1 LRPIPRPARRVRRVG
16 IAVTALLLPMTVLV
30 RGGSPSWLAG
40 AIAVVGFALSGRAV
54 IELPVGRN
62 TWRFSVP
69 EAALGAALCIAPGVW
84 LVPAAMLSVLSGA
97 WLPGARRQP
106 RFKIEYDLLASTAS
120 TAAAVL
126 AVALLR
132 GHIGWPGGAAIADQ
146 VTAGPLVAATVG
158 AGAAWWVRHA
168 LGSTAVAFISR
179 RPVLPLVAHG
189 IPASFLQVAGNT
201 AVGMLA
207 VWLSVHAPVGLLGL
221 LVPLV
226 LLTSARSAQLRSV
239 AEFRMYADLAY
250 SARQAGDQSP
260 DLFAEIV
267 LTTAARAFGGAD
279 VELVLQSRQGP
290 VRYAGDEHGAPRRRR
305 VAADVFDQPWVMR
318 LLTEQRVLRG
328 TEDGRPYCAAVVG
341 RRDAPVAV
349 LVARRVAGSSAFGR
363 PEGRLMQAFV
373 NQAEPWLAGVQ
384 AAGDPAAHLGSAAD
398 GPSAG
403 YDVLRQAAERLAKIA
418 ARPMGGQPLAD
429 VVEEVHE
436 LEAAVATLLGE
447 AAMAGTP
454 TVQTGGA
461 APVIPGQRADTGM
474 QPDADGQAGEVRG
487 SVPAQRKSA
496 EWTTTGVMAPA
507 VPLPGGES

>member
-1 LRPIPRPARRVRRVG
+1 MSPLRPIPRPARRVRRVG
-16 IAVTALLLPMTVLV
+16 LAVTVVLLPLTLLV
-30 RGGSPSWLAG
+30 RGGSPSWFVG
-40 AIAVVGFALSGRAV
+40 AIAVLCVALSGRAV
-54 IELPVGRN
+54 IELPVGRSI
-62 TWRFSVP
+62 WRFSVP
-69 EAALGAALCIAPGVW
+69 EAALGAALCIAPGAW
-84 LVPAAMLSVLSGA
+84 LVPAAMLSVFSA
-97 WLPGARRQP
+97 TRLPGARRQP
-106 RFKIEYDLLASTAS
+106 RFKVEYDLLVSSAS
-120 TAAAVL
+120 TAAAVV

-132 GHIGWPGGAAIADQ
+132 GHIGWPGGSAIAAET
-146 VTAGPLVAATVG
+146 TAGPLVAATVG

-179 RPVLPLVAHG
+179 RPVLPLVVHG

-207 VWLSVHAPVGLLGL
+207 VWLAMRAPVGLLGL

-250 SARQAGDQSP
+250 AARQAGEQSP

-290 VRYAGDEHGAPRRRR
+290 VRYAGDEHGTPRRRR

-318 LLTEQRVLRG
+318 LLTERRVLRG

-363 PEGRLMQAFV
+363 AETRLMQAFV
-373 NQAEPWLAGVQ
+373 NQAEPWLAGVR
-384 AAGDPAAHLGSAAD
+384 AAEPVTPTAGGPA
-398 GPSAG
+398 AG
-403 YDVLRQAAERLAKIA
+403 YDLLREAAERLAKIA
-418 ARPMGGQPLAD
+418 ARPMGAQPLSD

-436 LEAAVATLLGE
+436 VEAAVATLLGE
-447 AAMAGTP
+447 AAMAGAP
-454 TVQTGGA
+454 MVASGGSRLA
-461 APVIPGQRADTGM
+461 
-474 QPDADGQAGEVRG
+474 
-487 SVPAQRKSA
+487 VPAPRPGEEQGDVRAAVPTQRHAA
-496 EWTTTGVMAPA
+496 EWTTTGIMAAPDGA
-507 VPLPGGES
+507 A